1 MPEVKEN
8 QTAPAQAEAPLEKA
22 VPAAA
27 ATPKPPA
34 KKPAG
39 KGKKK
44 IVKRLIALGVA
55 AAILGGGGFALYR
68 FLTATDSELG
78 EIYAQP
84 AEIGTIQSKV
94 SGRGSARAKESA
106 AITLTQSGTVQEVF
120 VTGGQTVMAGDP
132 LYTIYSQAAE
142 DAVTDAQ
149 KRVESLNKDMADL
162 MEQANNLTVRAPFA
176 GKLQEV
182 EEFQIDQEV
191 GAGTKVATLVND
203 KKLKLSLYFSYAY
216 EREIKVG
223 QAVDVSVPAV
233 MRTFT
238 GRVEKINKVS
248 FVSPEGAVH
257 FEVVIVFDNPGTLTE
272 KMDAS
277 AVLTASDGSE
287 IYPYANGVTQFY
299 ETRTIDTKA
308 GGPVTGQGN
317 LLNYANVSAG
327 EALLYL
333 GSNTI
338 DADIRAKQEEID
350 EAQQKLTEAMDA
362 LADFNAVA
370 PIDGTVTSCN
380 LVEGQEVKSGDTVIM
395 ISNNVTMLV
404 TINVNDQNI
413 SFIKPGNYVELKDWN
428 DNVFQGLVTSIDM
441 SGSQGGDSMMG
452 GMGSSGSGTNYPV
465 TLTVDNFSGALMEGM
480 TLQYSF
486 VTSESAE
493 CVLVPTSC
501 VKYFPD
507 QEGNRCKVVFVQR
520 DEAPEELPELIYPE
534 LQPGQT
540 RDYPTQEEGYY
551 PVVVETG
558 IADTQNVEIISGVEA
573 GDMVFIN
580 YTVTDYSSGWG

>member
-1 MPEVKEN
+1 MPDVKEI
-8 QTAPAQAEAPLEKA
+8 QTAAPAQEAVEPA
-22 VPAAA
+22 TSGPVTPVPP
-27 ATPKPPA
+27 PKP

-39 KGKKK
+39 KGRQK

-68 FLTATDSELG
+68 FLTDDDSELG
-78 EIYAQP
+78 EIYSQP

-106 AITLTQSGTVQEVF
+106 AITLTQSGVVQEVF
-120 VTGGQTVMAGDP
+120 VAGGQTVMAGDP
-132 LYTIYSQAAE
+132 LYTIYSEAAE
-142 DAVTDAQ
+142 KQLSEAQ
-149 KRVESLNKDMADL
+149 EEMDRLLE
-162 MEQANNLTVRAPFA
+162 EANNLTVRAPFA
-176 GKLQEV
+176 GKLIDV
-182 EEFQIDQEV
+182 EEFQIDQQV
-191 GAGTKVATLVND
+191 GEGTKVATLVND

-216 EREIKVG
+216 EGEIWAG
-223 QAVDVSVPAV
+223 QSVDVSIPAV
-233 MRTFT
+233 MKTFT
-238 GRVEKINKVS
+238 GRVEKVNRVS
-248 FVSPEGAVH
+248 FISPEGAVH
-257 FEVVIVFDNPGTLTE
+257 FEAEIVFDNPGTLTAG
-272 KMDAS
+272 MDAS

-287 IYPYANGVTQFY
+287 IYPYENGQTQFY
-299 ETRTIDTKA
+299 ETRDIITKA
-308 GGPVTGQGN
+308 AGPVAGQGN

-327 EALLYL
+327 EELLYL
-333 GSNTI
+333 GSSTI
-338 DADIRAKQEEID
+338 DEKIQAQQVKLD
-350 EAQQKLTEAMDA
+350 EAQEAM
-362 LADFNAVA
+362 ADFNAVA

-413 SFIKPGNYVELKDWN
+413 SFIKPGSYVELKDWN

-452 GMGSSGSGTNYPV
+452 GGSGGGTNYPV

-501 VKYFPD
+501 VKYFSD

-534 LQPGQT
+534 LQPGQA

-558 IADTQNVEIISGVEA
+558 IADTQNVEIVSGVEA

>member
-1 MPEVKEN
+1 MPDVKEI
-8 QTAPAQAEAPLEKA
+8 QTAAPAQEAVESA
-22 VPAAA
+22 VSGPV
-27 ATPKPPA
+27 TPVPPPKS

-39 KGKKK
+39 KGRQK

-55 AAILGGGGFALYR
+55 AAIFGGGGFALYR
-68 FLTATDSELG
+68 FLTDDDSELG
-78 EIYAQP
+78 EIYSQP

-106 AITLTQSGTVQEVF
+106 AITLTQSGVVQEVF
-120 VTGGQTVMAGDP
+120 VAGGQTVMAGDP
-132 LYTIYSQAAE
+132 LYTIYSEAAE
-142 DAVTDAQ
+142 KQLSEAQ
-149 KRVESLNKDMADL
+149 EEMDRLLE
-162 MEQANNLTVRAPFA
+162 EANNLTVRAPFA
-176 GKLQEV
+176 GKLIDV
-182 EEFQIDQEV
+182 EEFQIDQQV
-191 GAGTKVATLVND
+191 GEGTKVATLVND

-216 EREIKVG
+216 EGEIWAG
-223 QAVDVSVPAV
+223 QSVDVSIPAV
-233 MRTFT
+233 MKTFT
-238 GRVEKINKVS
+238 GRVEKVNRVS
-248 FVSPEGAVH
+248 FISPEGAVH
-257 FEVVIVFDNPGTLTE
+257 FEAEIVFDNPGTLTAG
-272 KMDAS
+272 MDAS

-287 IYPYANGVTQFY
+287 IYPYENGRTQFY
-299 ETRTIDTKA
+299 ETRDIITKA
-308 GGPVTGQGN
+308 AGPVAGQGN

-327 EALLYL
+327 EELLYL
-333 GSNTI
+333 GSSTI
-338 DADIRAKQEEID
+338 DEKIQAQQVKLD
-350 EAQQKLTEAMDA
+350 EAMKAM
-362 LADFNAVA
+362 ADFNAVA

-413 SFIKPGNYVELKDWN
+413 SFIKPGSYVELKDWN

-452 GMGSSGSGTNYPV
+452 GGSGGGTNYPV

-501 VKYFPD
+501 VKYFSD

-520 DEAPEELPELIYPE
+520 DEAPEELPELMYPE
-534 LQPGQT
+534 LQPGQA

-558 IADTQNVEIISGVEA
+558 IADTQNVEIVSGVEA

>member
-1 MPEVKEN
+1 MPDVKEI
-8 QTAPAQAEAPLEKA
+8 QTAAPAQEAVEPA
-22 VPAAA
+22 TSGPVTPVPP
-27 ATPKPPA
+27 PKP

-39 KGKKK
+39 KGRQK

-55 AAILGGGGFALYR
+55 AAIFGGGGFALYR
-68 FLTATDSELG
+68 FLTDDDSELG
-78 EIYAQP
+78 EIYSQP

-106 AITLTQSGTVQEVF
+106 AITLTQSGVVQEVF
-120 VTGGQTVMAGDP
+120 VAGGQTVMAGDP
-132 LYTIYSQAAE
+132 LYTIYSEAAE
-142 DAVTDAQ
+142 KQLSEAQ
-149 KRVESLNKDMADL
+149 EEMDRLLE
-162 MEQANNLTVRAPFA
+162 EANNLTVRAPFA
-176 GKLQEV
+176 GKLIDV
-182 EEFQIDQEV
+182 EEFQIDQQV
-191 GAGTKVATLVND
+191 GEGTKVATLVND

-216 EREIKVG
+216 EGEIWAG
-223 QAVDVSVPAV
+223 QSVDVSIPAV
-233 MRTFT
+233 MKTFT
-238 GRVEKINKVS
+238 GRVEKVNRVS
-248 FVSPEGAVH
+248 FISPEGAVH
-257 FEVVIVFDNPGTLTE
+257 FEAEIVFDNPGTLTAG
-272 KMDAS
+272 MDAS

-287 IYPYANGVTQFY
+287 IYPYENGQTQFY
-299 ETRTIDTKA
+299 ETRDIITKA
-308 GGPVTGQGN
+308 AGPVAGQGN

-327 EALLYL
+327 EELLYL
-333 GSNTI
+333 GSSTI
-338 DADIRAKQEEID
+338 DEKIQAQQVKLD
-350 EAQQKLTEAMDA
+350 EAQEAM
-362 LADFNAVA
+362 ADFNAVA

-413 SFIKPGNYVELKDWN
+413 SFIKPGSYVELKDWN

-452 GMGSSGSGTNYPV
+452 GGSGGGTNYPV

-501 VKYFPD
+501 VKYFSD

-520 DEAPEELPELIYPE
+520 DEAPEELPELMYPE
-534 LQPGQT
+534 LQPGQA

-558 IADTQNVEIISGVEA
+558 IADTQNVEIVSGVEA

>member
-1 MPEVKEN
+1 MPDVKEI
-8 QTAPAQAEAPLEKA
+8 QTAAPAQEAVEPA
-22 VPAAA
+22 TSGPVTPVPP
-27 ATPKPPA
+27 PKP

-39 KGKKK
+39 KGRQK

-68 FLTATDSELG
+68 FLTDDDSELG
-78 EIYAQP
+78 ELYSQP

-106 AITLTQSGTVQEVF
+106 AITLTQSGVVQEVF
-120 VTGGQTVMAGDP
+120 VAGGQTVMAGDP
-132 LYTIYSQAAE
+132 LYTIYSEAAE
-142 DAVTDAQ
+142 TELSKAQ
-149 KRVESLNKDMADL
+149 EEMDKLLE
-162 MEQANNLTVRAPFA
+162 EANNLTVRAPFA
-176 GKLQEV
+176 GKLIDV
-182 EEFQIDQEV
+182 EEFQIDQQV
-191 GAGTKVATLVND
+191 GEGTKVATLVND

-216 EREIKVG
+216 EGEIWAG
-223 QAVDVSVPAV
+223 QSVDVSIPAV
-233 MRTFT
+233 MKTFT
-238 GRVEKINKVS
+238 GRVEQVNRVS
-248 FVSPEGAVH
+248 FISPEGAVH
-257 FEVVIVFDNPGTLTE
+257 FEAEIVFDNPGTLTAG
-272 KMDAS
+272 MDAS

-287 IYPYANGVTQFY
+287 IYPYENGRTQFY
-299 ETRTIDTKA
+299 ETRDIITKA
-308 GGPVTGQGN
+308 AGPVAGQGN

-327 EALLYL
+327 EELLYL
-333 GSNTI
+333 GSSTI
-338 DADIRAKQEEID
+338 DEKIQAQQVKLD
-350 EAQQKLTEAMDA
+350 EAMKAM
-362 LADFNAVA
+362 ADFNAVA

-413 SFIKPGNYVELKDWN
+413 SFIKPGSYVELKDWN

-452 GMGSSGSGTNYPV
+452 GGSGGGTNYPV

-501 VKYFPD
+501 VKYFSD

-520 DEAPEELPELIYPE
+520 DEAPEELPELMYPE
-534 LQPGQT
+534 LQPGQA

-558 IADTQNVEIISGVEA
+558 IADTQNVEIVSGVEA

>member
-1 MPEVKEN
+1 MPDVKEI
-8 QTAPAQAEAPLEKA
+8 QTAAPAQEAVESATSGPVTP
-22 VPAAA
+22 VPP
-27 ATPKPPA
+27 PKP

-39 KGKKK
+39 KGRQK

-55 AAILGGGGFALYR
+55 AAIFGGGGFALYR
-68 FLTATDSELG
+68 FLTDDDSELG
-78 EIYAQP
+78 EIYSQP

-106 AITLTQSGTVQEVF
+106 AITLTQSGVVQEVF
-120 VTGGQTVMAGDP
+120 VAGGQTVMAGDP
-132 LYTIYSQAAE
+132 LYTIYSEAAE
-142 DAVTDAQ
+142 KQLSEAQ
-149 KRVESLNKDMADL
+149 EEMDRLLE
-162 MEQANNLTVRAPFA
+162 EANNLTVRAPFA
-176 GKLQEV
+176 GKLIDV
-182 EEFQIDQEV
+182 EEFQIDQQV
-191 GAGTKVATLVND
+191 GEGTKVATLVND

-216 EREIKVG
+216 EGEIWAG
-223 QAVDVSVPAV
+223 QSVDVSIPAV
-233 MRTFT
+233 MKTFT
-238 GRVEKINKVS
+238 GRVEKVNRVS
-248 FVSPEGAVH
+248 FISPEGAVH
-257 FEVVIVFDNPGTLTE
+257 FEAEIVFDNPGTLTAG
-272 KMDAS
+272 MDAS

-287 IYPYANGVTQFY
+287 IYPYENGQTQFY
-299 ETRTIDTKA
+299 ETRDIITKA
-308 GGPVTGQGN
+308 AGPVAGQGN

-327 EALLYL
+327 EELLYL
-333 GSNTI
+333 GSSTI
-338 DADIRAKQEEID
+338 DEKIQAQQVKLD
-350 EAQQKLTEAMDA
+350 EAQEAM
-362 LADFNAVA
+362 ADFNAVA

-413 SFIKPGNYVELKDWN
+413 SFIKPGSYVELKDWN

-501 VKYFPD
+501 VKYFSD

-534 LQPGQT
+534 LQPGQA

-558 IADTQNVEIISGVEA
+558 IADTQNVEIVSGVEA

>member
-1 MPEVKEN
+1 MPDVKEI
-8 QTAPAQAEAPLEKA
+8 QTAAPAQEAVEPA
-22 VPAAA
+22 VSGPV
-27 ATPKPPA
+27 TPVPPPKP

-39 KGKKK
+39 KGRQK
-44 IVKRLIALGVA
+44 IVKRLIALGVG
-55 AAILGGGGFALYR
+55 AAIFGGGGFALYR
-68 FLTATDSELG
+68 FLTDDDSELG
-78 EIYAQP
+78 EIYSQP

-106 AITLTQSGTVQEVF
+106 AITLTQSGVVQEVF
-120 VTGGQTVMAGDP
+120 VAGGQTVMAGDP
-132 LYTIYSQAAE
+132 LYTIYSEAAE
-142 DAVTDAQ
+142 TELSKAQ
-149 KRVESLNKDMADL
+149 EEMDKLLE
-162 MEQANNLTVRAPFA
+162 EANNLTVRAPFA
-176 GKLQEV
+176 GKLIDV
-182 EEFQIDQEV
+182 EEFQIDQQV
-191 GAGTKVATLVND
+191 GEGTKVATLVND

-216 EREIKVG
+216 EGEIWAG
-223 QAVDVSVPAV
+223 QSVDVSIPAV
-233 MRTFT
+233 MKTFT
-238 GRVEKINKVS
+238 GRVEKVNRVS
-248 FVSPEGAVH
+248 FISPEGAVH
-257 FEVVIVFDNPGTLTE
+257 FEAEIVFDNPGTLTAG
-272 KMDAS
+272 MDAS

-287 IYPYANGVTQFY
+287 IYPYENGQTQFY
-299 ETRTIDTKA
+299 ETRDIITKA
-308 GGPVTGQGN
+308 AGPVAGQGN

-327 EALLYL
+327 EELLYL
-333 GSNTI
+333 GSSTI
-338 DADIRAKQEEID
+338 DEKIQAQQVKLD
-350 EAQQKLTEAMDA
+350 EAQEAM
-362 LADFNAVA
+362 ADFNAVA

-413 SFIKPGNYVELKDWN
+413 SFIKPGSYVELKDWN

-452 GMGSSGSGTNYPV
+452 GGSGGGTNYPV

-501 VKYFPD
+501 VKYFSD

-534 LQPGQT
+534 LQPGQA

-558 IADTQNVEIISGVEA
+558 IADTQNVEIVSGVEA

>member
-8 QTAPAQAEAPLEKA
+8 QTAAPAPETAESAA
-22 VPAAA
+22 NGPA
-27 ATPKPPA
+27 TPPKPPV

-39 KGKKK
+39 KGRQKM
-44 IVKRLIALGVA
+44 VKRLIALGVA
-55 AAILGGGGFALYR
+55 AAIFGGGGFALYR
-68 FLTATDSELG
+68 FLTDDDSELG
-78 EIYAQP
+78 EIYSQP

-106 AITLTQSGTVQEVF
+106 AITLTQSGVVQEVF
-120 VTGGQTVMAGDP
+120 VAGGQTVMAGDP
-132 LYTIYSQAAE
+132 LYTIYSEAAE
-142 DAVTDAQ
+142 KQLSEAQ
-149 KRVESLNKDMADL
+149 EEMNRLLE
-162 MEQANNLTVRAPFA
+162 EANNLTVRAPFA
-176 GKLQEV
+176 GKLIDV
-182 EEFQIDQEV
+182 EEFQIDQQV
-191 GAGTKVATLVND
+191 GEGTKVATLVND

-216 EREIKVG
+216 EGEIWAG
-223 QAVDVSVPAV
+223 QSVDVSIPAV
-233 MRTFT
+233 MKTFT
-238 GRVEKINKVS
+238 GRVEKVNRVS
-248 FVSPEGAVH
+248 FISPEGAVH
-257 FEVVIVFDNPGTLTE
+257 FEAEIVFDNPGTLTAG
-272 KMDAS
+272 MDAS

-287 IYPYANGVTQFY
+287 IYPYENGQTQFY
-299 ETRTIDTKA
+299 EIRDIITKA
-308 GGPVTGQGN
+308 AGPVAGQGN

-327 EALLYL
+327 EELLYL
-333 GSNTI
+333 GSSTI
-338 DADIRAKQEEID
+338 DEKIQAQQVKLD
-350 EAQQKLTEAMDA
+350 EAQEAM
-362 LADFNAVA
+362 ADFNAVA

-413 SFIKPGNYVELKDWN
+413 SFIKPGSYVELKDWN

-452 GMGSSGSGTNYPV
+452 GGSGGGTNYPV

-501 VKYFPD
+501 VKYFSD

-534 LQPGQT
+534 LQPGQA

-558 IADTQNVEIISGVEA
+558 IADTQNVEIVSGVEA